1 MTDNGHAGGLTVLGV
16 DPGSAVTG
24 FGVVAHDGRDLV
36 HRHHSQLRLSALPSL
51 GEKLARLYD
60 CTMELIDMYSPGV
73 CAVEGIFHGRN
84 VRSMV
89 VLGQARGAVMVAA
102 ANRGLEIV
110 EYPPATVKQAV
121 VGYGRAAKEQV
132 QRMVGM
138 ILGRL
143 ETVDEHAADAL
154 AVAICH
160 HHQHR
165 LTAIAGRIR

>member
-1 MTDNGHAGGLTVLGV
+1 MTGNQTADDMTVLGV
-16 DPGSAVTG
+16 DPGSEVTG
-24 FGVVAHDGRDLV
+24 FGLVTHDGRELV
-36 HRHHSQLRLSALPSL
+36 YRHHSQLRLCGLPSL
-51 GEKLARLYD
+51 GSKLARLYD
-60 CTMELIDMYSPGV
+60 CTMELIDTYAPEV

-89 VLGQARGAVMVAA
+89 VLGQARGAVMTAA

-110 EYPPATVKQAV
+110 EYSPATVKQAV

-132 QRMVGM
+132 QTMVGM
-138 ILGRL
+138 LLRQSEPAG
-143 ETVDEHAADAL
+143 EHAADAL

-165 LTAIAGRIR
+165 LAVLSGRGG